1 MKKHSILR
9 KAIYIFIWLLL
20 WQAASLMIHNEIL
33 LVGPLSAGR
42 ELLRLSANPIFTKSV
57 LFSLLRI
64 AGGIFLG
71 SLLGL
76 SASFASWRSHLVR
89 DFLAPFVTMIKA
101 VPVAAFVILLL
112 IWFGSDNIALVI
124 SLLVTFPILYINSL
138 QALDALDPQMQEMA
152 AAFRLPRF
160 SRLRYILLPESL
172 PALLSAFSLAIGMG
186 IKSGVAAEVIGQT
199 SLSLGNALYRSK
211 IYLETGQLLAW
222 TAVIILLSWLLE
234 KGWIA
239 LLRAI
244 ILPKQRKMHAS
255 PFPSFDPPSRK
266 IPSGAVNLYPLC
278 LDHIRIGYEDLTI
291 LEDFSYSF
299 LPGRTYVLTGPSGS
313 GKTSLL
319 MAILKKAGHAGI
331 VFQENRLVLDFS
343 AEDNLRLL
351 DPARISRPAAA
362 RLLAPLFD
370 CEDFH
375 PEIPVCDF
383 SGGMQ
388 RRVAIARACI
398 SAAPVL
404 LFDEPLTGLDQKNAQ
419 KALHYISNMR
429 SGRAVIFT
437 AHRANLLRE
446 YFPDLVEIALPAHE
460 AIP

>member
-1 MKKHSILR
+1 
-9 KAIYIFIWLLL
+9 
-20 WQAASLMIHNEIL
+20 
-33 LVGPLSAGR
+33 
-42 ELLRLSANPIFTKSV
+42 
-57 LFSLLRI
+57 
-64 AGGIFLG
+64 
-71 SLLGL
+71 
-76 SASFASWRSHLVR
+76 
-89 DFLAPFVTMIKA
+89 
-101 VPVAAFVILLL
+101 
-112 IWFGSDNIALVI
+112 
-124 SLLVTFPILYINSL
+124 
-138 QALDALDPQMQEMA
+138 MQEMA

-186 IKSGVAAEVIGQT
+186 IKSGVAAEVISQT

-222 TAVIILLSWLLE
+222 TTVIILLSWLLE

-370 CEDFH
+370 LSLIH
-375 PEIPVCDF
+375 
-383 SGGMQ
+383 
-388 RRVAIARACI
+388 I
-398 SAAPVL
+398 S
-404 LFDEPLTGLDQKNAQ
+404 EPTR
-419 KALHYISNMR
+419 H
-429 SGRAVIFT
+429 
-437 AHRANLLRE
+437 
-446 YFPDLVEIALPAHE
+446 
-460 AIP
+460 

>member
-42 ELLRLSANPIFTKSV
+42 ELVRLSANPIFTKSV
-57 LFSLLRI
+57 FFSLLRI

-152 AAFRLPRF
+152 AAFHLPRF

-199 SLSLGNALYRSK
+199 SFSLGNALYRSK

-244 ILPKQRKMHAS
+244 ILPKKRKMNAS
-255 PFPSFDPPSRK
+255 PSSSFAPLSRK
-266 IPSGAVNLYPLC
+266 IPSGTIDLYPLC

-351 DPARISRPAAA
+351 DPAHISRPAAA
-362 RLLAPLFD
+362 RFLAPLFD

-398 SAAPVL
+398 STAPVL

-419 KALHYISNMR
+419 KALDYISNIR

-460 AIP
+460 SIP